1 VTGAL
6 QPAPETALVL
16 VVALPAAL
24 EDLRRRS
31 IADATGGVPPHVTL
45 LYPFAEESQVDAAVL
60 ATIAAVVARH
70 PAMRLTLGEGRRFP
84 DTLYASVEPDGQ
96 LRALQG
102 ELAAAFPT
110 LPLYAGAFEFVPH
123 VSIVEGPPAGEPDAF
138 ADPAW
143 STLPVE
149 QEVDAVD
156 LITGRDGVWATRHRF
171 PLGRSG

>member
-1 VTGAL
+1 MTGAL
-6 QPAPETALVL
+6 RPAPETALVL
-16 VVALPAAL
+16 VVTLPVAL
-24 EDLRRRS
+24 EALRRRS

-84 DTLYASVEPDGQ
+84 DTLYVSVEPDAR

-110 LPLYAGAFEFVPH
+110 LPLYGGAYEFVPH
-123 VSIVEGPPAGEPDAF
+123 VSIVEGQAAAGPHAF
-138 ADPAW
+138 DDPAW
-143 STLPVE
+143 GGLPVE
-149 QEVDAVD
+149 QDVDAVD
-156 LITGRDGVWATRHRF
+156 LITGRDGRWATRHRF
-171 PLGRSG
+171 PLGGSG

>member
-1 VTGAL
+1 MTGAL
-6 QPAPETALVL
+6 RPAPETALVL
-16 VVALPAAL
+16 VVTLPAAL
-24 EDLRRRS
+24 EALRRRS
-31 IADATGGVPPHVTL
+31 ITDATGGVPPHVTL
-45 LYPFAEESQVDAAVL
+45 LYPFAEESQIDADVL
-60 ATIAAVVARH
+60 SVVAAIAARH

-110 LPLYAGAFEFVPH
+110 LPLYGGAFEFVPH
-123 VSIVEGPPAGEPDAF
+123 VSIVEGQAASDPHAF
-138 ADPAW
+138 DDPAW
-143 STLPVE
+143 SELPVE
-149 QEVDAVD
+149 QDVEAVD

>member
-1 VTGAL
+1 MTGAL
-6 QPAPETALVL
+6 RPAPETALVL

-24 EDLRRRS
+24 EALRRRS

-45 LYPFAEESQVDAAVL
+45 LYPFAEESQIDADVLAAV
-60 ATIAAVVARH
+60 AEIVSRH

-84 DTLYASVEPDGQ
+84 DTLYASVEPDLP
-96 LRALQG
+96 LRALQA

-110 LPLYAGAFEFVPH
+110 LQLYGGAFEFVPH
-123 VSIVEGPPAGEPDAF
+123 VSIVEGQTAADPHAF
-138 ADPAW
+138 DDPAW

-149 QEVDAVD
+149 QDVDAVD

-171 PLGRSG
+171 PLGRPG